1 MIERPQA
8 IDDRDIVAGAG
19 AETDT
24 VANLAG
30 EDFDFA
36 LVSPFARRRK
46 VLRGIG
52 GCLAWLDFA
61 DNCIEALAYLFVPIF
76 FFGRRLAADDE
87 RSIRTAAISHVSGA
101 AIGTIDEIADLD
113 DPAGRM
119 ATAIEGH
126 RPRAPTARH
135 CRFQSHLVTGRGS

>member
-8 IDDRDIVAGAG
+8 IDDRYVVAGAG
-19 AETDT
+19 AKTNT

-46 VLRGIG
+46 VLRGIS

-61 DNCIEALAYLFVPIF
+61 DDRIETFAHLFVPIF
-76 FFGRRLAADDE
+76 FFGRGLAADNE
-87 RSIRTAAISHVSGA
+87 CSIRAASVAHISGA
-101 AIGTIDEIADLD
+101 AIRTVNEIADLD
-113 DPAGRM
+113 DPAR
-119 ATAIEGH
+119 
-126 RPRAPTARH
+126 
-135 CRFQSHLVTGRGS
+135 